1 MKAYRFIFP
10 KPVNGQPDMFDVK
23 APDVRTAVKAVFKET
38 DRDALGAT
46 VFMGQRRRK
55 LGVLR
60 LGPTLHAGRRPVLV
74 HQRRVMDV
82 LPSHFAH
89 YSISDGPYRDVKG
102 NGNVKT

>member
-10 KPVNGQPDMFDVK
+10 KPVNDQPDVFDVK

-60 LGPTLHAGRRPVLV
+60 LGPTLHASWRPVLV

-82 LPSHFAH
+82 LPGYRHGWMFTEATF
-89 YSISDGPYRDVKG
+89 RDVG
-102 NGNVKT
+102 GRRVRR